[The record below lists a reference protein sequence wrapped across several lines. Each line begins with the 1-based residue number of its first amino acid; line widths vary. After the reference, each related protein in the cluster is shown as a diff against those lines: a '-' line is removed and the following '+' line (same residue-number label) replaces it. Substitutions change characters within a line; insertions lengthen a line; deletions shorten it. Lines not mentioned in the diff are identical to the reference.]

1 MFYYN
6 NLTTLTGKVSMF
18 KLLVLILITSF
29 SLQAYESED
38 ELKVILI
45 GKISKYISYK
55 DKINDNF
62 IITVL
67 KNPFGDLFTSTYQN
81 KTIKS
86 KPVLIKYIQNI
97 KDLSETHILYIPK
110 LKAKELSSVLKTCHK
125 KSIVTISD
133 SRGFAQRGG
142 LIQLYSVSQK
152 LKLKI
157 NIYEAKQQNIKIEHT
172 LLRIADVVKGKK
184 Q

>member
-1 MFYYN
+1 
-6 NLTTLTGKVSMF
+6 MF
-18 KLLVLILITSF
+18 KLLFIFLILSF
-29 SLQAYESED
+29 SLHAYESED

-45 GKISKYISYK
+45 GKIAKYIHF
-55 DKINDNF
+55 DNKINDSF

-67 KNPFGDLFTSTYQN
+67 KDPFDNLFSSTYHN

-97 KDLSETHILYIPK
+97 KDLGDTHILYIPK
-110 LKAKELSSVLKTCHK
+110 LNAKELSTVIKRCHEK
-125 KSIVTISD
+125 NIVTISD
-133 SRGFAQRGG
+133 SRGFTQRGG

-157 NIYEAKQQNIKIEHT
+157 NTYELKHHKIKIEHT
-172 LLRIADVVKGKK
+172 LLRVADIVKGKHK
-184 Q
+184 